1 MKFVAATNVGK
12 VRKNNEDSYYID
24 EEGAKL
30 FILADGMG
38 GHLAG
43 EEASSMVTTLI
54 PEQLSRLKD
63 TTPLDE
69 VISEIL
75 GATQVVN
82 HKIYQKSQEEE
93 AFRGMGTT
101 LSLGYVQEDVFV
113 YTNIGD
119 SRIYLIRDGWEQLT
133 KDDSF
138 VNYLIE
144 MGEISQEEA
153 MDHPKKNVL
162 TKAVGTGPNISVM
175 INTLNIQKG
184 DYLLF
189 CSDGL
194 TNMVSNEEIYT
205 TITTHP
211 LEEARDL
218 LIEAAL
224 EQGGIDNITLI
235 LIYIE

>member
-12 VRKNNEDSYYID
+12 IRKNNEDSYYTDD
-24 EEGAKL
+24 ENARL

-43 EEASSMVTTLI
+43 EEASSMVTSII
-54 PEQLSRLKD
+54 PRQLSYIKD
-63 TTPLDE
+63 DAPLDE

-75 GATQVVN
+75 GATQVAN
-82 HKIYQKSQEEE
+82 HEIYKKSQEEE

-101 LSLGYVQEDVFV
+101 LSLGYLKENVFI

-119 SRIYLIRDGWEQLT
+119 SRIYLLRDEMEQLT

-144 MGEISQEEA
+144 IGEISEKEA
-153 MDHPKKNVL
+153 LDHPKKNVL

-175 INTLNIQKG
+175 INTLNVQKG

-194 TNMVSNEEIYT
+194 TNMVSPKEIFT
-205 TITTHP
+205 TIRTYP

-218 LIEAAL
+218 LIERAL
-224 EQGGIDNITLI
+224 EQGGMDNITLI